1 VPGQDQSINRS
12 MKTAVANP
20 DSTAERTQ
28 SQRYRELSNSRRRG
42 SSNNLTTS
50 NSARNMLASAT
61 RRRSSA
67 SEATIASDARATSLF
82 CPRPKRGF
90 FYSRAYKEH
99 KKKRKEKKRE
109 HSDDGSNFDDEI
121 PLKRDLTRRKRNSF
135 LKKGQDQSHSRDA
148 MEPTNVTA
156 YLAARVESER
166 PNVAGAGQY
175 DHSAALLAGSFKVHM
190 MDIVLVG
197 KDDVPVK
204 AARFILACYSSVLEE
219 IFFKGRPCACYQN
232 SYDAAGGRLAVNFCN
247 EAVLAAA
254 VHHCFSGELPAD
266 FSTTSPSEQVA
277 RNLAQLDH
285 LAYVFKF
292 SALGEVT
299 YRALRKLINGR
310 EVLAC
315 AIFDELSYREGAGA
329 VDSIKRYAL
338 DSMREMPMDTLLAG
352 GVQWMKEES
361 VEAIMQDQDMDVDE
375 FYMFKILNAWAYSN
389 PEERVPVA
397 RRLSEHIELKFIE
410 QDLLET
416 QVRTSTYFT
425 DKKITEA
432 VNLIKNSLAD
442 RDPSEMERVL
452 VEGAGT
458 ELVNGIYCRVEE
470 DVGIGEE
477 EYLFVKEADDG
488 YSDMGLYL
496 WGTTWHIAM
505 CADYS
510 NCFYSCQDD
519 PCKSSTELVPATGWG
534 ALYNGEG
541 PPPYCTYL
549 PITRMGR
556 SSGSLEKS
564 MMAPNL
570 EEMMDPTIA
579 EKRRSGYFDK
589 RTDDVIEK
597 RTFTLEQMMHLPED
611 RKEIRDSP

>member
-1 VPGQDQSINRS
+1 
-12 MKTAVANP
+12 MKTAVTNP
-20 DSTAERTQ
+20 DSERSQ
-28 SQRYRELSNSRRRG
+28 SIRELSSTRG
-42 SSNNLTTS
+42 RSSLNNINTY
-50 NSARNMLASAT
+50 SARNMLASAT
-61 RRRSSA
+61 RRRSSN
-67 SEATIASDARATSLF
+67 SEATTASDAARVTLF

-99 KKKRKEKKRE
+99 QKKRKEKKRE
-109 HSDDGSNFDDEI
+109 HSDDGSNFDEEI
-121 PLKRDLTRRKRNSF
+121 PLSRDLTRRKRNSF
-135 LKKGQDQSHSRDA
+135 FKKVPDQNDA

-156 YLAARVESER
+156 YLAARVESEK
-166 PNVAGAGQY
+166 PIVAGAGPY
-175 DHSAALLAGSFKVHM
+175 DHSAALFAVSLKGHM

-204 AARFILACYSSVLEE
+204 AARFILACYSPVLEE
-219 IFFKGRPCACYQN
+219 IFFKGRVCAWSQK
-232 SYDAAGGRLAVNFCN
+232 SYDEAGGRLAVEFCN
-247 EAVLAAA
+247 ERVLAAA

-266 FSTTSPSEQVA
+266 FNTTSPSEQMA
-277 RNLAQLDH
+277 RDLAQLDH

-299 YRALRKLINGR
+299 YRALRKLINKR
-310 EVLAC
+310 VVLSC

-397 RRLSEHIELKFIE
+397 RRLSDHIELKFIE

-416 QVRTSTYFT
+416 QVRPSTYFT

-458 ELVNGIYCRVEE
+458 GLVNGIYCRVEE
-470 DVGIGEE
+470 DIGIGEE

-488 YSDMGLYL
+488 YSDVGLYL
-496 WGTTWHIAM
+496 WGTKWSIAM

-510 NCFYSCQDD
+510 NCFYSCEDD
-519 PCKSSTELVPATGWG
+519 PCKSSTELVPTTGWG
-534 ALYNGEG
+534 TLYNGEG

-549 PITRMGR
+549 PITRMSR
-556 SSGSLEKS
+556 SCGSLEKS

-589 RTDDVIEK
+589 RTDDVMEK
-597 RTFTLEQMMHLPED
+597 RTFTLQQMMHLPED